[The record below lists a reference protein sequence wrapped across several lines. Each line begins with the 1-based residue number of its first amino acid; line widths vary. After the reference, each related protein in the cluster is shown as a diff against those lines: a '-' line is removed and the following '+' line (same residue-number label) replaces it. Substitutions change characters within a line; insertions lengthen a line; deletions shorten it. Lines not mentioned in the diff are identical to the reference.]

1 MIIESL
7 GVYLPPKVVSTA
19 DVLQGCKKPVA
30 FPLEKMT
37 GIRSRRM
44 AGDTEFSID
53 LARQAIND
61 CLARSK
67 YKPEDIDLLIC
78 CNISRVDGPNNR
90 TTFEPST
97 SIRLRRDMVLD
108 NAVVFDV
115 SNACAGLF
123 TGIAMAD
130 GYLKSGAARRALV
143 VSGEYISHL
152 STTAQKEIESFLDP
166 KMACLTVGDS
176 GVAMILEPAP
186 HTGVGF
192 QDISLYTLGRYS
204 NFCIAKPT
212 DQEHGGAIMVTDSI
226 KSSAIAIGQAV
237 MHSTAVLERNGWA
250 LDSFQ
255 HLIMHQTS
263 ETALL
268 GAAREINQKA
278 GRKIFHPGNVI
289 NNLAERGNTAT
300 TTHFV
305 AVMDNI
311 INHRIRSGDRVAFG
325 VSGSGQITGMALY
338 VFDDLPDRIR
348 KMKLGGRVP
357 EKVPTDETP
366 ARTLNASKKRVRID
380 SVGRIPTE
388 SLVRGTLAMA
398 KVAAEDCLARSSHDR
413 SDIDLL
419 LFVGVYRDEFICE
432 PAIAAMAAGELK
444 INDHVETPADKKT
457 FALDVFNGAIGFL
470 NACHMGAQMIE
481 AGKAKNVMVLASEVE
496 NNAHTRPDHL
506 RGIKET
512 GSAMI
517 LDGEGNG
524 KTGFG
529 NFVFHYVTK
538 HIGALETHTA
548 MVNKKTCLE
557 VEKTGDLAK
566 SALNAIPEAVV
577 ELLVK
582 EGLTMDQIQV
592 IFPPQVS
599 SEFTRELAD
608 RLQVPAAR
616 MVDIAAQKDY
626 FTSSL
631 ACSIRAAQDTGKIKS
646 GDIGLFI
653 CMGAGLQIGCAIY
666 YF

>member
-7 GVYLPPKVVSTA
+7 GVYLPPKAVSTA

-44 AGDTEFSID
+44 AGETEFSID
-53 LARQAIND
+53 LARQAITD
-61 CLARSK
+61 CLSRSK

-97 SIRLRRDMVLD
+97 SIRLRRDMGLD
-108 NAVVFDV
+108 NAIVLDV

-123 TGIAMAD
+123 TGIVMAD

-152 STTAQKEIESFLDP
+152 SSTAQKEIESFLDP

-186 HTGVGF
+186 HAGVGF
-192 QDISLYTLGRYS
+192 QDISMYTLGRYS

-212 DQEHGGAIMVTDSI
+212 EQEHGGAIMVTDSI
-226 KSSAIAIGQAV
+226 KSSAIAISQAV
-237 MHSTAVLERNGWA
+237 MHSTNVLERNGWA

-311 INHRIRSGDRVAFG
+311 LNHRIRTGDRVTFG
-325 VSGSGQITGMALY
+325 VSGSGQITGTALY

-348 KMKLGGRVP
+348 KAKLGGKVS
-357 EKVPTDETP
+357 EKVASDGIP
-366 ARTLNASKKRVRID
+366 ARTLNVNKKRVRID
-380 SVGRIPTE
+380 SVGRVPAGG
-388 SLVRGTLAMA
+388 SVRGTLPMA
-398 KVAAEDCLARSSHDR
+398 KAAAEDALARSSHDR
-413 SDIDLL
+413 SDVDLL
-419 LFVGVYRDEFICE
+419 MFAGVYRDEFICE

-457 FALDVFNGAIGFL
+457 FALDVFNGAIGSL
-470 NACHMGAQMIE
+470 NACHMGAQAIE
-481 AGKAKNVMVLASEVE
+481 AGKARNVMVLASEVE
-496 NNAHTRPDHL
+496 NNAATRPDHL

-512 GSAMI
+512 GSALI
-517 LDGEGNG
+517 LDGEGDG

-529 NFVFHYVTK
+529 NFVFHYVTE
-538 HIGALETHTA
+538 HVGDVETHTA

-557 VEKTGDLAK
+557 VEKKGNLEKA
-566 SALNAIPEAVV
+566 ALDAIPEAVV

-592 IFPPQVS
+592 VFPPQDS
-599 SEFTRELAD
+599 AEFSKELAE
-608 RLQVPAAR
+608 RLGVPSER
-616 MVDIAAQKDY
+616 MVNIADGEDY

-631 ACSIRAAQDTGKIKS
+631 ACSIRAAQDSGRVEA

>member
-19 DVLQGCKKPVA
+19 EVLQGCKKPVA

-44 AGDTEFSID
+44 AGETEFSID
-53 LARQAIND
+53 LARQAITD
-61 CLARSK
+61 CLLRSK

-97 SIRLRRDMVLD
+97 SIRLRRDMGLD

-123 TGIAMAD
+123 TGIALAD

-166 KMACLTVGDS
+166 NMACLTVGDS
-176 GVAMILEPAP
+176 GVAMILELAP
-186 HTGVGF
+186 HSGVGF

-226 KSSAIAIGQAV
+226 KSSAIAISQAV

-311 INHRIRSGDRVAFG
+311 LNHRIRSGDRVTFG
-325 VSGSGQITGMALY
+325 VSGSGQITGTALY

-348 KMKLGGRVP
+348 KAKLGGRP
-357 EKVPTDETP
+357 SEKTATNEIP
-366 ARTLNASKKRVRID
+366 ARTVNASKKRIRID
-380 SVGRIPTE
+380 SVGTIPVDR
-388 SLVRGTLAMA
+388 SIRGTLPMA
-398 KVAAEDCLARSSHDR
+398 KAAAEDCLARSSHDR

-419 LFVGVYRDEFICE
+419 LFAGVYRDEFICE

-444 INDHVETPADKKT
+444 INDHVESPADKKT

-470 NACHMGAQMIE
+470 NACQMGAQMIE

-496 NNAHTRPDHL
+496 NNAATRPDHL

-517 LDGEGNG
+517 LDGEGDG
-524 KTGFG
+524 KSGFG
-529 NFVFHYVTK
+529 NFVFHYVTEN
-538 HIGALETHTA
+538 IGNVETHTA

-557 VEKTGDLAK
+557 VEKKGDLEKA
-566 SALNAIPEAVV
+566 ALDAIPEAVV

-582 EGLTMDQIQV
+582 EGLTMDQIQLV
-592 IFPPQVS
+592 FPPQVS
-599 SEFTRELAD
+599 PEFGNELAD
-608 RLQVPAAR
+608 RLGVSMDR
-616 MVDIAAQKDY
+616 VVDLATKEDY

-631 ACSIRAAQDTGKIKS
+631 ACSIRAAQESGKVKS
-646 GDIGLFI
+646 GDIGLII